1 MFRLRQVET
10 RSRFC
15 RKALQTR
22 AKVNFASPSKAADFR
37 RWHGL
42 ARHVYLYQR
51 PHRSTEKGGQAL
63 SGRAAR
69 PILFHHPATA

>member
-1 MFRLRQVET
+1 MNVSLRPARLRQPE
-10 RSRFC
+10 C
-15 RKALQTR
+15 RKALHQG
-22 AKVNFASPSKAADFR
+22 KEVNSASPSKAADLR

-42 ARHVYLYQR
+42 ARSVYLYWR

-69 PILFHHPATA
+69 PNLFRELP